1 MSSIISGGTG
11 SKTAGALSFALVG
24 LLRTLPDGK
33 SARWYSITTEKRRHP
48 EWFREDLSML
58 FGLLAEG
65 KIKPIISEKLP
76 LRQARMANQLI
87 EKAAVTGKVVLLC
100 QE

>member
-1 MSSIISGGTG
+1 
-11 SKTAGALSFALVG
+11 LLG
-24 LLRTLPDGK
+24 LLRALPDGK
-33 SARWYSITTEKRRHP
+33 SARWYKITTEKKRRP
-48 EWFREDLSML
+48 EWFREDLSAL

-65 KIKPIISEKLP
+65 KIKPIVSERLP
-76 LRQARMANQLI
+76 LRQARIANQLI